1 MKTIRARLA
10 VLVATAAIAPLLAY
24 GVVSLQL
31 LRSATNVSVTGEAET
46 AAEHAAAEIDHY
58 LAHNIDLLTS
68 VASDLQYATLTLDQQ
83 ERILRNNIQEFTA
96 YGELTL
102 FDGNGVALASTRL
115 LEPTLVL
122 GAERP
127 TAGRPRIAPIQIDA
141 AQLPSTEISLRLD
154 HAGPPVAYL
163 VGRLSLEELWRVV
176 DKVRVGGRGHAVL
189 VDETGRLLA
198 HGDPAM
204 RASVA
209 RGDDLLWHPLIHPT
223 PGATLAGVER
233 YTTDKGI
240 EMIGVARPVGA
251 LGWRIIVEQRAVEAF
266 ALSTRLER
274 FLVMT
279 VLTGLAL
286 TLFIAVIWGRSFVRP
301 LDALMR
307 GTRSLADGR
316 LQDRVA
322 IAGRDEFAELG
333 RAFNSMAERLVT
345 LQSEAVRQERQA
357 TFGRIAAGLV
367 HDLAHPIQNIG
378 NNCRLMLQLYE
389 DPQYRQDFRR
399 MIDREFPAI
408 RRLLEDL
415 RNLAR
420 PIPLER
426 FPVDVARLLQD
437 TAERIIPIAAQG
449 GLTVTVSPP
458 PAALAVEGDLFALG
472 RVLQNLLHNA
482 LQATPPN
489 GRVWLATREV
499 DGRAVIEV
507 GDTGCGIAPE
517 RLPHVFDDYV
527 TTKRRGLGL
536 GLAISRRIVEQ
547 LGGTI
552 AVASEVGKGSVFTLS
567 FPAIPVP
574 RVLPPA
580 SARPAA
586 PPLEPPPERE
596 TGPAATNR
604 DGARFRSNVSP

>member
-24 GVVSLQL
+24 GLVSLQL

-46 AAEHAAAEIDHY
+46 AAEHAASEIAQY
-58 LAHNIDLLTS
+58 LDHNIDLLTA
-68 VASDLQYATLTLDQQ
+68 VASDLQYADLTLDQQ
-83 ERILRNNIQEFTA
+83 RRVLRNNVHAFQA
-96 YGELTL
+96 YSELTL
-102 FDGNGVALASTRL
+102 FDGNGTALASSRL
-115 LEPTLVL
+115 YKPTLVL
-122 GAERP
+122 GADRP
-127 TAGRPRIAPIQIDA
+127 MPGRPRVAPIRIDA
-141 AQLPSTEISLRLD
+141 AQLPSTEISLHLD
-154 HAGPPVAYL
+154 HAGPPVAFL
-163 VGRLSLEELWRVV
+163 VGRLSLEELWHVV
-176 DKVRVGGRGHAVL
+176 DRVRVGGRGHAVL
-189 VDETGRLLA
+189 VDETGRLIA

-209 RGDDLLWHPLIHPT
+209 RGDDLLWHPLIHPRA
-223 PGATLAGVER
+223 GSTLAGVER
-233 YTTDKGI
+233 YTRQDGV
-240 EMIGVARPVGA
+240 EMLGVSRPVGER
-251 LGWRIIVEQRAVEAF
+251 GWRIIVEQRAVEAF

-286 TLFIAVIWGRSFVRP
+286 TLLIAVVWGRSFVRP
-301 LDALMR
+301 IDALMR
-307 GTRSLADGR
+307 ATRALADGR
-316 LQDRVA
+316 LQERVA
-322 IAGRDEFAELG
+322 IVGRDEFSELG
-333 RAFNSMAERLVT
+333 RGFNSMADRLVT
-345 LQSEAVRQERQA
+345 LQAEAVRQERQA

-426 FPVDVARLLQD
+426 FPVDVSRLLQE
-437 TAERIIPIAAQG
+437 TAERINPVAAQA
-449 GLTVTVSPP
+449 GLTVAVTTPDG
-458 PAALAVEGDLFALG
+458 ALAIEGDLFALG
-472 RVLQNLLHNA
+472 RVLQNLLQNA

-489 GRVWLATREV
+489 GRVWLATHEIE
-499 DGRAVIEV
+499 GRAVIEV
-507 GDTGCGIAPE
+507 GDTGCGIAAE

-552 AVASEVGKGSVFTLS
+552 AVTSEVGKGSVFTLS
-567 FPAIPVP
+567 FPAIPAQ
-574 RVLPPA
+574 RLLQQA
-580 SARPAA
+580 SA
-586 PPLEPPPERE
+586 
-596 TGPAATNR
+596 
-604 DGARFRSNVSP
+604 

>member
-10 VLVATAAIAPLLAY
+10 VLVATAAVAPLLAY

-31 LRSATNVSVTGEAET
+31 LRSATNVSVTEEAET
-46 AAEHAAAEIDHY
+46 AAEHAAGEIEKY
-58 LAHNIDLLTS
+58 LNHNIDLLTA
-68 VASDLQYATLTLDQQ
+68 VASDLQFARLTLDQQ
-83 ERILRNNIQEFTA
+83 ERVLRNNVQAFPA
-96 YGELTL
+96 YTELTL
-102 FDGNGVALASTRL
+102 FDGNGASLASTRL
-115 LEPTLVL
+115 LAPTLVL

-127 TAGRPRIAPIQIDA
+127 VTERPHIAPIQIDA
-141 AQLPSTEISLRLD
+141 AQLPFTEISLRLD

-163 VGRLSLEELWRVV
+163 VGRLSLEQLWRAV

-209 RGDDLLWHPLIHPT
+209 RGEDLLWHPLVHPK

-233 YTTDKGI
+233 YTTDKGV
-240 EMIGVARPVGA
+240 EMLGVARPVGA

-307 GTRSLADGR
+307 GTRSLAEGR
-316 LQDRVA
+316 LQERVA
-322 IAGRDEFAELG
+322 IAGRDEFTELG
-333 RAFNSMAERLVT
+333 RAFNSMADRLVT
-345 LQSEAVRQERQA
+345 LQADAVRQERQA

-426 FPVDVARLLQD
+426 FPVDVARLLQE
-437 TAERIIPIAAQG
+437 TAERISPIATQA
-449 GLTVTVSPP
+449 GLTVTVSP
-458 PAALAVEGDLFALG
+458 ASTALAIEGDLFALG
-472 RVLQNLLHNA
+472 RVLQNLLQNA

-489 GRVWLATREV
+489 GRVWLAMREV

-507 GDTGCGIAPE
+507 GDTGCGIAAE

-552 AVASEVGKGSVFTLS
+552 AVTSEVGKGSVFTLS
-567 FPAIPVP
+567 FPAIPAQ
-574 RVLPPA
+574 RLLQQA
-580 SARPAA
+580 SA
-586 PPLEPPPERE
+586 
-596 TGPAATNR
+596 
-604 DGARFRSNVSP
+604 

>member
-24 GVVSLQL
+24 GIVSLQL
-31 LRSATNVSVTGEAET
+31 LRSATNVSVVGEAET
-46 AAEHAAAEIDHY
+46 AAEHAANEIAQY
-58 LAHNIDLLTS
+58 LDHNIDLLTV
-68 VASDLQYATLTLDQQ
+68 VASDLQYAGLTLDQQ
-83 ERILRNNIQEFTA
+83 QRILRNNVHAFPA
-96 YGELTL
+96 YSELTM
-102 FDGNGVALASTRL
+102 FDGAGTALASSRL
-115 LEPTLVL
+115 YKPTLVL
-122 GAERP
+122 GVARP
-127 TAGRPRIAPIQIDA
+127 ASGRPLVAPIQLDA
-141 AQLPSTEISLRLD
+141 AHLPSTEISIHLD

-176 DKVRVGGRGHAVL
+176 DRVRVGGRGHAVL
-189 VDETGRLLA
+189 VDERGRLIA

-204 RASVA
+204 RAAVA
-209 RGDDLLWHPLIHPT
+209 RGDDLLWHPLIRPRRDRL
-223 PGATLAGVER
+223 LAGVER
-233 YTTDKGI
+233 YQRPDGV
-240 EMIGVARPVGA
+240 EMLGVARPVGDR
-251 LGWRIIVEQRAVEAF
+251 GWRIIVEQRAVEAF

-279 VLTGLAL
+279 VLAGLAL
-286 TLFIAVIWGRSFVRP
+286 TLLIAIVWGRSFVRP
-301 LDALMR
+301 LDALMH
-307 GTRSLADGR
+307 GTRALADGR
-316 LQDRVA
+316 LHERVT

-333 RAFNSMAERLVT
+333 RGFNSMADRLVT
-345 LQSEAVRQERQA
+345 LQADAVRQERQA

-426 FPVDVARLLQD
+426 FPVDVARLLQE
-437 TAERIIPIAAQG
+437 TAERIAPLAAQA
-449 GLTVTVSPP
+449 GLGVTVTAPSTP
-458 PAALAVEGDLFALG
+458 LAIEGDLFALG
-472 RVLQNLLHNA
+472 RVLQNLLQNA

-489 GRVWLATREV
+489 GRVWLVTREE

-507 GDTGCGIAPE
+507 GDTGCGIAAE

-567 FPAIPVP
+567 FPAIPAA
-574 RVLPPA
+574 RLLQQA
-580 SARPAA
+580 SA
-586 PPLEPPPERE
+586 
-596 TGPAATNR
+596 
-604 DGARFRSNVSP
+604 

>member
-1 MKTIRARLA
+1 M
-10 VLVATAAIAPLLAY
+10 
-24 GVVSLQL
+24 
-31 LRSATNVSVTGEAET
+31 
-46 AAEHAAAEIDHY
+46 
-58 LAHNIDLLTS
+58 
-68 VASDLQYATLTLDQQ
+68 
-83 ERILRNNIQEFTA
+83 
-96 YGELTL
+96 
-102 FDGNGVALASTRL
+102 
-115 LEPTLVL
+115 
-122 GAERP
+122 
-127 TAGRPRIAPIQIDA
+127 
-141 AQLPSTEISLRLD
+141 
-154 HAGPPVAYL
+154 
-163 VGRLSLEELWRVV
+163 GRLSLEELWRAV

-209 RGDDLLWHPLIHPT
+209 RGEDLLWHPLIHPK

-233 YTTDKGI
+233 YTTDKGV
-240 EMIGVARPVGA
+240 EMLGVARPVGA
-251 LGWRIIVEQRAVEAF
+251 RGWRIIVEQRAVEAF

-307 GTRSLADGR
+307 GTRSLAEGR

-322 IAGRDEFAELG
+322 IAGRDEFTELG
-333 RAFNSMAERLVT
+333 RAFNSMADRLVT
-345 LQSEAVRQERQA
+345 LQAEAVRQERQA

-426 FPVDVARLLQD
+426 FPVDVARLLQE
-437 TAERIIPIAAQG
+437 TAERINPIAAQA

-458 PAALAVEGDLFALG
+458 ATALAIEGDLFALG
-472 RVLQNLLHNA
+472 RVLQNLLQNA

-489 GRVWLATREV
+489 GRVWLSMREL

-507 GDTGCGIAPE
+507 GDTGCGIAAE

-552 AVASEVGKGSVFTLS
+552 AVTSEVGKGSVFTLS
-567 FPAIPVP
+567 FPAIPAQ
-574 RVLPPA
+574 RLLQQA
-580 SARPAA
+580 SARAENGRPNVERA
-586 PPLEPPPERE
+586 PPRVATEPASRRCCPYLERADGRCLPARE
-596 TGPAATNR
+596 DGVLHLLR
-604 DGARFRSNVSP
+604 DARLHDRLGRDLDGLARRGVAPHARLRLAHVELDHAGQRELARSLELLLRELGEVFEELTSLRALPFEPFREMREQLGLAHLLRFSHCVASF

>member
-1 MKTIRARLA
+1 MKTIRSRLA

-46 AAEHAAAEIDHY
+46 AAEHAAAEIDQY
-58 LAHNIDLLTS
+58 VSHNLDLLS
-68 VASDLQYATLTLDQQ
+68 VVASDLQYAGLTADQQ
-83 ERILRNNIQEFTA
+83 ERVLRNNVQAFQA
-96 YGELTL
+96 FSELTL
-102 FDGNGVALASTRL
+102 FDADGKALASSEL
-115 LEPTLVL
+115 LAPKLTL
-122 GAERP
+122 G
-127 TAGRPRIAPIQIDA
+127 AGRPTPNRPRVAPIQIDA
-141 AQLPSTEISLRLD
+141 AQLPSTEISIYLD

-163 VGRLSLEELWRVV
+163 VGKLKLEELWRVV
-176 DKVRVGGRGHAVL
+176 DRVRVGGRGHAVL
-189 VDETGRLLA
+189 IDETGRLIA
-198 HGDPAM
+198 HGDPGM

-209 RGDDLLWHPLIHPT
+209 RGDALPWHPLIHPKA
-223 PGATLAGVER
+223 GATLAGVER
-233 YTTDKGI
+233 YRTEDGV
-240 EMIGVARPVGA
+240 EMLGVARPVGA

-286 TLFIAVIWGRSFVRP
+286 TLFIAVVWGRSFVRP
-301 LDALMR
+301 LDALMHA
-307 GTRSLADGR
+307 TRSLSEGR
-316 LQDRVA
+316 LQERVT

-333 RAFNSMAERLVT
+333 RAFNSMADRLVT
-345 LQSEAVRQERQA
+345 LQADAVRQERQA

-426 FPVDVARLLQD
+426 FPVDVARLLQE
-437 TAERIIPIAAQG
+437 TAERINPIAAQA
-449 GLTVTVSPP
+449 GLAVAVTP
-458 PAALAVEGDLFALG
+458 PATALTIEGDLFALG
-472 RVLQNLLHNA
+472 RVLQNLLQNA

-489 GRVWLATREV
+489 GRIWLATHEA
-499 DGRAVIEV
+499 DGRAVIEI

-552 AVASEVGKGSVFTLS
+552 AVTSEVGKGSVFTLS
-567 FPAIPVP
+567 FPAIPAQ
-574 RVLPPA
+574 RALQQA
-580 SARPAA
+580 SA
-586 PPLEPPPERE
+586 
-596 TGPAATNR
+596 
-604 DGARFRSNVSP
+604 

>member
-10 VLVATAAIAPLLAY
+10 VLVATAAVAPLLAY

-31 LRSATNVSVTGEAET
+31 LRSATNVSVTEEAET
-46 AAEHAAAEIDHY
+46 AAEHAAGEIEKY
-58 LAHNIDLLTS
+58 LSHNIDLLTA
-68 VASDLQYATLTLDQQ
+68 VASDLQYAGLTLDQQ

-102 FDGNGVALASTRL
+102 FDGNGVALASSRL
-115 LEPTLVL
+115 LDPALVL

-127 TAGRPRIAPIQIDA
+127 VAERKPRIAPIQIDA
-141 AQLPSTEISLRLD
+141 AQLPSTEISLLLN

-163 VGRLSLEELWRVV
+163 VGRLSLEELWRAV

-189 VDETGRLLA
+189 VDGTGRLLA

-209 RGDDLLWHPLIHPT
+209 RGEDLLWHPLIHPK

-233 YTTDKGI
+233 YTTDKGV
-240 EMIGVARPVGA
+240 EMLGVARPVGA

-286 TLFIAVIWGRSFVRP
+286 TLFIAVVWGRSFVRP

-307 GTRSLADGR
+307 GTRALAEGR

-322 IAGRDEFAELG
+322 IAGRDEFTELG
-333 RAFNSMAERLVT
+333 RAFNSMADRLVT
-345 LQSEAVRQERQA
+345 LQAEAVRQERQA

-426 FPVDVARLLQD
+426 FPVDVARLLQE
-437 TAERIIPIAAQG
+437 TVERINPIAAQA
-449 GLTVTVSPP
+449 GLTVTMAPP
-458 PAALAVEGDLFALG
+458 ETAVAIEGDLFALG
-472 RVLQNLLHNA
+472 RVLQNLLQNA

-489 GRVWLATREV
+489 GRVWLAMREQ

-507 GDTGCGIAPE
+507 GDTGCGIAAE

-552 AVASEVGKGSVFTLS
+552 AVTSEVGKGSLFTLS
-567 FPAIPVP
+567 FPAIPSQ
-574 RVLPPA
+574 RLLQQA
-580 SARPAA
+580 SA
-586 PPLEPPPERE
+586 
-596 TGPAATNR
+596 
-604 DGARFRSNVSP
+604 

>member
-10 VLVATAAIAPLLAY
+10 VLVATAAVAPLLAY

-31 LRSATNVSVTGEAET
+31 LRSATNVSVTEEAET
-46 AAEHAAAEIDHY
+46 AAEHAAGEIEKY
-58 LAHNIDLLTS
+58 LNHNIDLLTA
-68 VASDLQYATLTLDQQ
+68 VASDLQFARLTLDQQ
-83 ERILRNNIQEFTA
+83 ERVLRNNVQAFPA
-96 YGELTL
+96 YTELTL
-102 FDGNGVALASTRL
+102 FDGNGASLASTRL
-115 LEPTLVL
+115 LAPTLVL

-127 TAGRPRIAPIQIDA
+127 VTERPHIAPIQIDA
-141 AQLPSTEISLRLD
+141 AQLPFTEISLRLD

-163 VGRLSLEELWRVV
+163 VGRLSLEQLWRAV

-209 RGDDLLWHPLIHPT
+209 RGEDLLWHPLIHPKR
-223 PGATLAGVER
+223 GATLAGVER
-233 YTTDKGI
+233 YTTDKGV
-240 EMIGVARPVGA
+240 EMLGVARPVGA

-307 GTRSLADGR
+307 GTRSLAEGR
-316 LQDRVA
+316 LQERVA
-322 IAGRDEFAELG
+322 IAGRDEFTELG
-333 RAFNSMAERLVT
+333 RAFNSMADRLVT
-345 LQSEAVRQERQA
+345 LQADAVRQERQA

-426 FPVDVARLLQD
+426 FPVDVARLLQE
-437 TAERIIPIAAQG
+437 TAERISPIATQA
-449 GLTVTVSPP
+449 GLTVTVSP
-458 PAALAVEGDLFALG
+458 ASTALAIEGDLFALG
-472 RVLQNLLHNA
+472 RVLQNLLQNA

-489 GRVWLATREV
+489 GRVWLAMREV
-499 DGRAVIEV
+499 EGRAVIEV
-507 GDTGCGIAPE
+507 GDTGCGIAAE

-552 AVASEVGKGSVFTLS
+552 AVSSEVGKGSVFTLS
-567 FPAIPVP
+567 FPAIPAQ
-574 RVLPPA
+574 RLLQQA
-580 SARPAA
+580 SA
-586 PPLEPPPERE
+586 
-596 TGPAATNR
+596 
-604 DGARFRSNVSP
+604 

>member
-46 AAEHAAAEIDHY
+46 AAEHAAGEIEKY
-58 LAHNIDLLTS
+58 LRHNIDLLTV
-68 VASDLQYATLTLDQQ
+68 VASDLQYAGLTLDQQ
-83 ERILRNNIQEFTA
+83 ERILRNNVQAFPVYSEV
-96 YGELTL
+96 TL
-102 FDGNGVALASTRL
+102 FNADGTARASTGL
-115 LEPTLVL
+115 LKPTLVL
-122 GAERP
+122 GADRP
-127 TAGRPRIAPIQIDA
+127 AGDRPRIAPIQIDA
-141 AQLPSTEISLRLD
+141 AQLPSTEISLRLE
-154 HAGPPVAYL
+154 HAGPTVAYL
-163 VGRLSLEELWRVV
+163 VGRLSLEELWRAV

-204 RASVA
+204 RTSVA
-209 RGDDLLWHPLIHPT
+209 RGEDLLWHPLIHPK

-233 YTTDKGI
+233 YTTDKGV
-240 EMIGVARPVGA
+240 EMLGVARPVGA

-307 GTRSLADGR
+307 GTRSLAEGR
-316 LQDRVA
+316 LQERVA
-322 IAGRDEFAELG
+322 IAGRDEFTELG
-333 RAFNSMAERLVT
+333 RAFNSMADRLVT
-345 LQSEAVRQERQA
+345 LQADAVRQERQA

-426 FPVDVARLLQD
+426 FPVDVARLLQE
-437 TAERIIPIAAQG
+437 TAERINPIAAQA
-449 GLTVTVSPP
+449 GLAVTVSP
-458 PAALAVEGDLFALG
+458 ATTALAIEGDLFALG
-472 RVLQNLLHNA
+472 RVLQNLLQNA

-489 GRVWLATREV
+489 GRVWLSMREA

-507 GDTGCGIAPE
+507 GDTGCGIAAE

-552 AVASEVGKGSVFTLS
+552 AVTSEVGKGSVFTLS
-567 FPAIPVP
+567 FPAIPAQ
-574 RVLPPA
+574 RVLQQA
-580 SARPAA
+580 SA
-586 PPLEPPPERE
+586 
-596 TGPAATNR
+596 
-604 DGARFRSNVSP
+604 

>member
-1 MKTIRARLA
+1 MKTIRSRLA

-31 LRSATNVSVTGEAET
+31 LRSATGVSVAGEAQT
-46 AAEHAAAEIDHY
+46 AAAHAATEIEKY
-58 LAHNIDLLTS
+58 LAHNIDLLTV
-68 VASDLQYATLTLDQQ
+68 VANDLQYAELRLDQQ
-83 ERILRNNIQEFTA
+83 ERILRNNVQAFPA
-96 YGELTL
+96 YSELTL
-102 FDGNGVALASTRL
+102 FDGDGNVLASTSL
-115 LEPTLVL
+115 LKPTLVL

-127 TAGRPRIAPIQIDA
+127 DGTRPHIAPIHIDA
-141 AQLPSTEISLRLD
+141 AQLPSTDISVFLD

-163 VGRLSLEELWRVV
+163 VGRLSLEELWRAV
-176 DKVRVGGRGHAVL
+176 DKVHVGGRGHAVL

-204 RASVA
+204 RTSLA
-209 RGDDLLWHPLIHPT
+209 RGEDLLWHPLIHPKA
-223 PGATLAGVER
+223 GATLEGVQR
-233 YTTDKGI
+233 YTTDTGV
-240 EMIGVARPVGA
+240 EMLGVARPVGS

-279 VLTGLAL
+279 VLTGLTL
-286 TLFIAVIWGRSFVRP
+286 TLFIAIVWGRSFVRP

-307 GTRSLADGR
+307 GTRALAEGR

-333 RAFNSMAERLVT
+333 GAFNSMADRLVT
-345 LQSEAVRQERQA
+345 LQADAVRQERQA

-426 FPVDVARLLQD
+426 FPVDVGRLLQE
-437 TAERIIPIAAQG
+437 TAERITPIAAQA
-449 GLTVTVSPP
+449 GLTVGVSPP
-458 PAALAVEGDLFALG
+458 EGALAIEGDLFALG
-472 RVLQNLLHNA
+472 RVLQNLLQNA

-507 GDTGCGIAPE
+507 GDTGCGIAAD

-547 LGGTI
+547 LGGSI
-552 AVASEVGKGSVFTLS
+552 AVTSEVGKGSVFTLS
-567 FPAIPVP
+567 FPAIPAQ
-574 RVLPPA
+574 RVLQQA
-580 SARPAA
+580 SA
-586 PPLEPPPERE
+586 
-596 TGPAATNR
+596 
-604 DGARFRSNVSP
+604 

>member
-1 MKTIRARLA
+1 MKTIRTRLA
-10 VLVATAAIAPLLAY
+10 VLVATAAVAPLLAY

-46 AAEHAAAEIDHY
+46 AAEHAAGEIEKY
-58 LAHNIDLLTS
+58 LAHNIDLLTV
-68 VASDLQYATLTLDQQ
+68 VASDLQYAGLTLDQQ
-83 ERILRNNIQEFTA
+83 ERILRNNVQAFPA
-96 YGELTL
+96 YSELTM
-102 FDGNGVALASTRL
+102 FDASGASLASTRL
-115 LEPTLVL
+115 RAPTLVL

-127 TAGRPRIAPIQIDA
+127 VLDRPHIAPIQIDT
-141 AQLPSTEISLRLD
+141 AQLPSTEISLYLD

-163 VGRLSLEELWRVV
+163 VGRLSLEELWRTV

-189 VDETGRLLA
+189 VDETGRLIA

-209 RGDDLLWHPLIHPT
+209 RGDDLLWHPLIHPK

-233 YTTDKGI
+233 YTTDKGV
-240 EMIGVARPVGA
+240 EMIGVARPVGG

-307 GTRSLADGR
+307 GTRSLAEGR
-316 LQDRVA
+316 LQDRVT
-322 IAGRDEFAELG
+322 IAGSDEFAELG
-333 RAFNSMAERLVT
+333 GAFNSMADRLVT
-345 LQSEAVRQERQA
+345 LQADAVRQERQA

-389 DPQYRQDFRR
+389 DAQYRQDFRR

-426 FPVDVARLLQD
+426 FPVDVGRLLQE
-437 TAERIIPIAAQG
+437 TAERISPLAAQA
-449 GLTVTVSPP
+449 GLTLAVTPSE
-458 PAALAVEGDLFALG
+458 AALAIEGDLFALG
-472 RVLQNLLHNA
+472 RVLQNLLQNA

-507 GDTGCGIAPE
+507 GDTGCGIAAE

-552 AVASEVGKGSVFTLS
+552 AVTSAVGKGSVFTLS
-567 FPAIPVP
+567 FPAIPAQ
-574 RVLPPA
+574 RLLQQA
-580 SARPAA
+580 SA
-586 PPLEPPPERE
+586 
-596 TGPAATNR
+596 
-604 DGARFRSNVSP
+604 

>member
-1 MKTIRARLA
+1 MKTIRSRLA

-46 AAEHAAAEIDHY
+46 AAEHAATEIDQY
-58 LAHNIDLLTS
+58 VGHNVDLLNV
-68 VASDLQYATLTLDQQ
+68 VASDLQYANLTTEQQ
-83 ERILRNNIQEFTA
+83 ERILRNNIQAFPA
-96 YGELTL
+96 FSELTL
-102 FDGNGVALASTRL
+102 FDAKGKSMASSQL
-115 LEPTLVL
+115 LKPTLVL

-127 TAGRPRIAPIQIDA
+127 RLRRPRIAPIQLDS
-141 AQLPSTEISLRLD
+141 AQLPSTEISIYLD

-163 VGRLSLEELWRVV
+163 VGKLSLEELWRVV
-176 DKVRVGGRGHAVL
+176 DRVRVGGRGYAVL
-189 VDETGRLLA
+189 IDETGRLIA
-198 HGDPAM
+198 HGDPGM
-204 RASVA
+204 RSSVA
-209 RGDDLLWHPLIHPT
+209 RGDALRWHPLIHPKA
-223 PGATLAGVER
+223 GAALAGVER
-233 YTTDKGI
+233 YRTEDGI
-240 EMIGVARPVGA
+240 EMLGVARPVGA

-279 VLTGLAL
+279 VLAGLAL
-286 TLFIAVIWGRSFVRP
+286 TLFIAIVWGRSFVRP

-307 GTRSLADGR
+307 ATRSLSEGR
-316 LQDRVA
+316 LQERVA
-322 IAGRDEFAELG
+322 IEGRDEFTELG
-333 RAFNSMAERLVT
+333 RAFNSMADRLVA
-345 LQSEAVRQERQA
+345 LQAEAVRQERQA

-426 FPVDVARLLQD
+426 FPVDVARLLQE
-437 TAERIIPIAAQG
+437 TAERINPIAAQA
-449 GLTVTVSPP
+449 GLAIAVTP
-458 PAALAVEGDLFALG
+458 PATALAIEGDLFALG
-472 RVLQNLLHNA
+472 RVLQNLLQNA

-489 GRVWLATREV
+489 GRIWLATREV
-499 DGRAVIEV
+499 DGRAVIEI

-552 AVASEVGKGSVFTLS
+552 AVTSEVGKGSVFTLS
-567 FPAIPVP
+567 FPAIPAQ
-574 RVLPPA
+574 RTLQQA
-580 SARPAA
+580 SA
-586 PPLEPPPERE
+586 
-596 TGPAATNR
+596 
-604 DGARFRSNVSP
+604 

>member
-1 MKTIRARLA
+1 MKTIRSRLA

-24 GVVSLQL
+24 GLVSLQL
-31 LRSATNVSVTGEAET
+31 LRSATHVSVTGEAET
-46 AAEHAAAEIDHY
+46 AAEHAAGEIALY
-58 LAHNIDLLTS
+58 LDHNIDLLTA
-68 VASDLQYATLTLDQQ
+68 VATDLQYAGLSLDQQ
-83 ERILRNNIQEFTA
+83 ERILRNNVSSFPA
-96 YGELTL
+96 YSELTM
-102 FDGNGVALASTRL
+102 FAANGDPMASSRL
-115 LEPTLVL
+115 LKPTLVL

-127 TAGRPRIAPIQIDA
+127 MPQRPRVAPIQIDA
-141 AQLPSTEISLRLD
+141 AQLPSTEISIYLD
-154 HAGPPVAYL
+154 HAGPRVAYL

-176 DKVRVGGRGHAVL
+176 DRVRVGGRGHAVL
-189 VDETGRLLA
+189 VDENGRLIA
-198 HGDPAM
+198 HGDPGM

-209 RGDDLLWHPLIHPT
+209 RGDDLLWHPLIHPR

-233 YTTDKGI
+233 YTRQDGV
-240 EMIGVARPVGA
+240 EMLGVARPVGGR
-251 LGWRIIVEQRAVEAF
+251 GWRIIVEQRAVEAF

-286 TLFIAVIWGRSFVRP
+286 TLFIAVVWGRSFVRP
-301 LDALMR
+301 LDALMH
-307 GTRSLADGR
+307 GTRALADGR
-316 LQDRVA
+316 LQERVA

-333 RAFNSMAERLVT
+333 RAFNSMADRLVT
-345 LQSEAVRQERQA
+345 LQADAVRQERQA

-426 FPVDVARLLQD
+426 FPVDVARLLQE
-437 TAERIIPIAAQG
+437 TAERIAPVAAQA
-449 GLTVTVSPP
+449 GLSVTVTAPTSP
-458 PAALAVEGDLFALG
+458 LAIEGDLFALG
-472 RVLQNLLHNA
+472 RVLQNLLQNA

-489 GRVWLATREV
+489 GSVWLTTRET

-507 GDTGCGIAPE
+507 GDTGCGIASE

-547 LGGTI
+547 LGGSI

-567 FPAIPVP
+567 FPAIPAA
-574 RVLPPA
+574 RLLQQA
-580 SARPAA
+580 SA
-586 PPLEPPPERE
+586 
-596 TGPAATNR
+596 
-604 DGARFRSNVSP
+604 

>member
-1 MKTIRARLA
+1 VKTIRSRLI

-31 LRSATNVSVTGEAET
+31 LRSATNVSITAEAET

-58 LAHNIDLLTS
+58 LRHNLDLLTA
-68 VASDLQYATLTLDQQ
+68 VTADLQYAHLTTDQQ
-83 ERILRNNIQEFTA
+83 AQILRNNVFAFPA
-96 YGELTL
+96 YAELTL
-102 FDGNGVALASTRL
+102 FDASGQPIASSRL
-115 LEPTLVL
+115 SAPAIGLGKELPGPGKYLV
-122 GAERP
+122 
-127 TAGRPRIAPIQIDA
+127 APIQIDK
-141 AQLPSTEISLRLD
+141 AQLPTTDVTFYLD

-163 VGRLSLEELWRVV
+163 VGRLSLEELWHVV
-176 DKVRVGGRGHAVL
+176 DRVRVGGRGHAVL
-189 VDETGRLLA
+189 VDNQNRLLA
-198 HGDPAM
+198 HGDPAQ
-204 RASVA
+204 RSAVA
-209 RGDDLLWHPLIHPT
+209 KDVRFTWHPLIYPRGGIVPT
-223 PGATLAGVER
+223 GTERYSTPEGVE
-233 YTTDKGI
+233 
-240 EMIGVARPVGA
+240 MLGVARPVTS

-266 ALSTRLER
+266 RLSTRLER
-274 FLVMT
+274 FLLLT
-279 VLTGLAL
+279 VVTGLAL
-286 TLFIAVIWGRSFVRP
+286 TMFIAVVWGRSFVRP

-316 LQDRVA
+316 LQERVH
-322 IAGRDEFAELG
+322 IAGEDEFAELG

-389 DPQYRQDFRR
+389 DPEYRKDFRR

-426 FPVDVARLLQD
+426 FPVDVARLLQE
-437 TAERIIPIAAQG
+437 TGERIAPMATYA
-449 GLTVTVSPP
+449 GLSVDVTTPDTP
-458 PAALAVEGDLFALG
+458 LAIEGDLFALG
-472 RVLQNLLHNA
+472 RVLQNLLQNS
-482 LQATPPN
+482 LQATPPA
-489 GRVWLATREV
+489 GRIWVASREEG
-499 DGRAVIEV
+499 GRAIIEV
-507 GDTGCGIAPE
+507 GDTGTGIAAE
-517 RLPHVFDDYV
+517 RLPHIFDDYV

-536 GLAISRRIVEQ
+536 GLAISKRIVEQ

-567 FPAIPVP
+567 FPAIPADRALQQPV
-574 RVLPPA
+574 
-580 SARPAA
+580 SA
-586 PPLEPPPERE
+586 
-596 TGPAATNR
+596 
-604 DGARFRSNVSP
+604 

>member
-46 AAEHAAAEIDHY
+46 AAEHAAAEIDRY
-58 LAHNIDLLTS
+58 LSHNIDLLTV
-68 VASDLQYATLTLDQQ
+68 VANDLQYAGLTLDQQ
-83 ERILRNNIQEFTA
+83 ERILRNNVQGFPA
-96 YGELTL
+96 FSELTL
-102 FDGNGVALASTRL
+102 FDAGGAALASTSL

-127 TAGRPRIAPIQIDA
+127 VDARPHIAPIRIDA
-141 AQLPSTEISLRLD
+141 AQLPSTDVSLFLD

-163 VGRLSLEELWRVV
+163 VGRLSLEELWRAV

-209 RGDDLLWHPLIHPT
+209 RGEDLLWHPLIHPK

-233 YTTDKGI
+233 YTTDKGV
-240 EMIGVARPVGA
+240 EMLGVARPVGA

-307 GTRSLADGR
+307 GTRSLAEGR

-333 RAFNSMAERLVT
+333 GAFNSMADRLVT
-345 LQSEAVRQERQA
+345 LQADAVRQERQA

-389 DPQYRQDFRR
+389 DAQYRQDFRR

-426 FPVDVARLLQD
+426 FPVDVGRLLQE
-437 TAERIIPIAAQG
+437 TAERITPIAAQA
-449 GLTVTVSPP
+449 GLTVTVSPV
-458 PAALAVEGDLFALG
+458 PAALAIEGDLFALG
-472 RVLQNLLHNA
+472 RVLQNLLQNA

-489 GRVWLATREV
+489 GRVWLATREA

-507 GDTGCGIAPE
+507 GDSGCGIAAE

-552 AVASEVGKGSVFTLS
+552 AVTSEVGKGSVFTLS
-567 FPAIPVP
+567 FPAIPAQ
-574 RVLPPA
+574 RLLQQA
-580 SARPAA
+580 SA
-586 PPLEPPPERE
+586 
-596 TGPAATNR
+596 
-604 DGARFRSNVSP
+604 

>member
-10 VLVATAAIAPLLAY
+10 VLVATAAVAPLLAY

-31 LRSATNVSVTGEAET
+31 LRSATNVSVTEEAET
-46 AAEHAAAEIDHY
+46 AAEHAAGEIEQY
-58 LAHNIDLLTS
+58 LNHSIDLLTA
-68 VASDLQYATLTLDQQ
+68 VASDLQYARVTLDQQ
-83 ERILRNNIQEFTA
+83 ERILRNNVQAFPA
-96 YGELTL
+96 YSELTL
-102 FDGNGVALASTRL
+102 FDGDGALMASTSL
-115 LEPTLVL
+115 LKPTLVL

-127 TAGRPRIAPIQIDA
+127 ATDRPHVAPIQIDA
-141 AQLPSTEISLRLD
+141 AQLPFTEISLRLD
-154 HAGPPVAYL
+154 HAGPPAAYL
-163 VGRLSLEELWRVV
+163 VGRLSLEELWRAV
-176 DKVRVGGRGHAVL
+176 DNVRVGGRGHAVL
-189 VDETGRLLA
+189 VDDTGRLLA

-209 RGDDLLWHPLIHPT
+209 RGEDLLWHPLIHPK
-223 PGATLAGVER
+223 PGATPAGVVR
-233 YTTDKGI
+233 YTTDKGV
-240 EMIGVARPVGA
+240 EMLGVARPVGT

-286 TLFIAVIWGRSFVRP
+286 TLFIAVVWGRSFVRP

-307 GTRSLADGR
+307 GTRSLAEGR
-316 LQDRVA
+316 LQDRVD
-322 IAGRDEFAELG
+322 IAGRDEFTELG
-333 RAFNSMAERLVT
+333 RAFNSMADRLVT
-345 LQSEAVRQERQA
+345 LQAEAVRQERQA

-426 FPVDVARLLQD
+426 FPVDVARLLQE
-437 TAERIIPIAAQG
+437 TTERITPIAAQA
-449 GLTVTVSPP
+449 GLTVTMSPP
-458 PAALAVEGDLFALG
+458 ATALAIEGDLFALG
-472 RVLQNLLHNA
+472 RVLQNLLQNA

-489 GRVWLATREV
+489 GRVWLAMREV

-507 GDTGCGIAPE
+507 GDTGCGIAAE

-552 AVASEVGKGSVFTLS
+552 AVTSEVGKGSVFTLS
-567 FPAIPVP
+567 FPAIPAQ
-574 RVLPPA
+574 RLLQQA
-580 SARPAA
+580 SA
-586 PPLEPPPERE
+586 
-596 TGPAATNR
+596 
-604 DGARFRSNVSP
+604 

>member
-10 VLVATAAIAPLLAY
+10 VLVATAAVAPLMAY

-46 AAEHAAAEIDHY
+46 AAEHAAGEIDQY
-58 LAHNIDLLTS
+58 LDRNIDLLTA
-68 VASDLQYATLTLDQQ
+68 VASDLQYANLTQAQQ
-83 ERILRNNIQEFTA
+83 EQVLRNNVTA
-96 YGELTL
+96 FPAYSELTL
-102 FDGNGVALASTRL
+102 FEAGGAAVASSRL
-115 LEPTLVL
+115 LAPSLVL
-122 GAERP
+122 GPDRP
-127 TAGRPRIAPIQIDA
+127 IKDRPRVAPIQIDA
-141 AQLPSTEISLRLD
+141 ALLPSTEISLFLD

-163 VGRLSLEELWRVV
+163 IGRLSLEELWRVV
-176 DKVRVGGRGHAVL
+176 DRVRVGGRGHAVL
-189 VDETGRLLA
+189 VDENGRLIA

-204 RASVA
+204 RSSVA
-209 RGDDLLWHPLIHPT
+209 RGDPLAWHPLIHPK

-233 YTTDKGI
+233 YVTPDRV
-240 EMIGVARPVGA
+240 EMLGVSRPVGA
-251 LGWRIIVEQRAVEAF
+251 RGWRIIVEQRAIEAF
-266 ALSTRLER
+266 GLSTRLER

-286 TLFIAVIWGRSFVRP
+286 TLFIAIVWGRSFVRP

-307 GTRSLADGR
+307 GTRSLAEGR
-316 LQDRVA
+316 LQERVE
-322 IAGRDEFAELG
+322 IAGGDEFTELG
-333 RAFNSMAERLVT
+333 RAFNSMADRLVT
-345 LQSEAVRQERQA
+345 LQADAVRQERQA

-426 FPVDVARLLQD
+426 FPVDVARLLQE
-437 TAERIIPIAAQG
+437 TAERINPIAAQA
-449 GLTVTVSPP
+449 GLAIAVTPP
-458 PAALAVEGDLFALG
+458 SSALAIEGDLFALG
-472 RVLQNLLHNA
+472 RVLQNLLQNA

-489 GRVWLATREV
+489 GRIWLATRAVE
-499 DGRAVIEV
+499 GRAVLEV

-552 AVASEVGKGSVFTLS
+552 AVTSEVGKGSVFTLS
-567 FPAIPVP
+567 FPAIPALRLVQAAP
-574 RVLPPA
+574 AGAEDPKKERALPPVA
-580 SARPAA
+580 T
-586 PPLEPPPERE
+586 EP
-596 TGPAATNR
+596 
-604 DGARFRSNVSP
+604 VSRADVSRA

>member
-1 MKTIRARLA
+1 VKTIRARLA

-31 LRSATNVSVTGEAET
+31 LRSATSVSVTEEAET
-46 AAEHAAAEIDHY
+46 AAEHAAAEIDQY
-58 LAHNIDLLTS
+58 LAHNIDLLTA
-68 VASDLQYATLTLDQQ
+68 VASDLQYAGLTLDQQ

-96 YGELTL
+96 YSELTL
-102 FDGNGVALASTRL
+102 FDGNGDPMASTRL
-115 LEPTLVL
+115 LKPTLVL

-127 TAGRPRIAPIQIDA
+127 TPRRPRIAPIQIDA
-141 AQLPSTEISLRLD
+141 AQLPSTEISLLLN

-163 VGRLSLEELWRVV
+163 VGRLSLEELWRTV

-209 RGDDLLWHPLIHPT
+209 RGEDLLWHPLIHPK

-233 YTTDKGI
+233 YTTDKGV

-286 TLFIAVIWGRSFVRP
+286 TLFIAVFWGRSFVRP

-307 GTRSLADGR
+307 GTRSLAEGR
-316 LQDRVA
+316 LHDRVA
-322 IAGRDEFAELG
+322 IAGRDEFTELG
-333 RAFNSMAERLVT
+333 RAFNSMADRLVT
-345 LQSEAVRQERQA
+345 LQAEAVRQERQA

-426 FPVDVARLLQD
+426 FPVDVSRLLQE
-437 TAERIIPIAAQG
+437 TAERITPIAAQA
-449 GLTVTVSPP
+449 GLTVTVSPS
-458 PAALAVEGDLFALG
+458 ATALAIEGDLFALG
-472 RVLQNLLHNA
+472 RVLQNLLQNA
-482 LQATPPN
+482 LQATSPN

-507 GDTGCGIAPE
+507 GDTGCGIAAE

-552 AVASEVGKGSVFTLS
+552 AVTSEVGKGSVFTLS
-567 FPAIPVP
+567 FPAIPAQ
-574 RVLPPA
+574 RLLQQA
-580 SARPAA
+580 SA
-586 PPLEPPPERE
+586 
-596 TGPAATNR
+596 
-604 DGARFRSNVSP
+604 

>member
-1 MKTIRARLA
+1 MKTIRSRLA

-46 AAEHAAAEIDHY
+46 AAEHAAGEIDQY
-58 LAHNIDLLTS
+58 LSHNLDLLTA
-68 VASDLQYATLTLDQQ
+68 VASDLQYAELTRDQQ
-83 ERILRNNIQEFTA
+83 ERVLRNNVHAFPA
-96 YGELTL
+96 FSELTL
-102 FDGNGVALASTRL
+102 FDDKGGSLASTAL
-115 LEPTLVL
+115 LKPTLVL
-122 GAERP
+122 GADRP
-127 TAGRPRIAPIQIDA
+127 PPNRPRIAPIQIDA
-141 AQLPSTEISLRLD
+141 AQLPSTEISLHLD

-176 DKVRVGGRGHAVL
+176 DRVRVGGRGYAVL
-189 VDETGRLLA
+189 VDETGRLIA
-198 HGDPAM
+198 HGDPGM
-204 RASVA
+204 RPSVA
-209 RGDDLLWHPLIHPT
+209 RGEDLLWHPLIHPKA
-223 PGATLAGVER
+223 GATLAGVER
-233 YTTDKGI
+233 YRTQDGI
-240 EMIGVARPVGA
+240 EMLGVARPVGA
-251 LGWRIIVEQRAVEAF
+251 LGWRIIVEQRAIEAF

-286 TLFIAVIWGRSFVRP
+286 TLFIAIVWGRSFVRP
-301 LDALMR
+301 LDALMHA
-307 GTRSLADGR
+307 TRSLSEGR
-316 LQDRVA
+316 LQERVT

-333 RAFNSMAERLVT
+333 TAFNSMADRLVT
-345 LQSEAVRQERQA
+345 LQADAVRQERQA

-426 FPVDVARLLQD
+426 FPVDVTRLLQE
-437 TAERIIPIAAQG
+437 TAERINPIAAQA
-449 GLTVTVSPP
+449 GLAVAVTP
-458 PAALAVEGDLFALG
+458 PAAALAIEGDLFALG
-472 RVLQNLLHNA
+472 RVLQNLLQNS
-482 LQATPPN
+482 LQATAPN
-489 GRVWLATREV
+489 GRIWLATREV
-499 DGRAVIEV
+499 DGRAVIEI

-552 AVASEVGKGSVFTLS
+552 AVSSEVGKGSVFTLS
-567 FPAIPVP
+567 FPAIPAQ
-574 RVLPPA
+574 RALQQA
-580 SARPAA
+580 SA
-586 PPLEPPPERE
+586 
-596 TGPAATNR
+596 
-604 DGARFRSNVSP
+604 

>member
-31 LRSATNVSVTGEAET
+31 LRSATNVSVTEEAET
-46 AAEHAAAEIDHY
+46 AAEHAAAEIDQY
-58 LAHNIDLLTS
+58 LAHNIDLLTA
-68 VASDLQYATLTLDQQ
+68 VASDLQYADLTRDQQ
-83 ERILRNNIQEFTA
+83 ERILRNYIQEFTA
-96 YGELTL
+96 YSELTL
-102 FDGNGVALASTRL
+102 FDGSGTPRASTRL

-122 GAERP
+122 GDERPVAER
-127 TAGRPRIAPIQIDA
+127 RPHIAPIRIDA
-141 AQLPSTEISLRLD
+141 AQLPSTEISLLLT

-176 DKVRVGGRGHAVL
+176 DRVRVGGRGHAVL
-189 VDETGRLLA
+189 VDENGRLLA

-204 RASVA
+204 RASLA
-209 RGDDLLWHPLIHPT
+209 RGEDLLWHPLIHAK
-223 PGATLAGVER
+223 PGATLTGVER
-233 YTTDKGI
+233 YTTDKGV
-240 EMIGVARPVGA
+240 EMLGVARPVGGR
-251 LGWRIIVEQRAVEAF
+251 GWRIIVEQRAVEAF

-279 VLTGLAL
+279 VVTGLGL

-307 GTRSLADGR
+307 GTRSLAEGR

-322 IAGRDEFAELG
+322 IAGRDEFTELG
-333 RAFNSMAERLVT
+333 RAFNSMADRLVA
-345 LQSEAVRQERQA
+345 LQAEAVRQERQA

-389 DPQYRQDFRR
+389 DAQYRQDFRR

-426 FPVDVARLLQD
+426 FPVDVARLLQE
-437 TAERIIPIAAQG
+437 TTERINPIAAQA
-449 GLTVTVSPP
+449 GLTVTMSPSST
-458 PAALAVEGDLFALG
+458 AALAIEGDLFALG
-472 RVLQNLLHNA
+472 RVLQNLLQNA

-489 GRVWLATREV
+489 GRVWLAMREL

-507 GDTGCGIAPE
+507 GDTGCGIAAE

-552 AVASEVGKGSVFTLS
+552 ALTSEVGKGSVFTLS
-567 FPAIPVP
+567 FPAIPAQRLLQQP
-574 RVLPPA
+574 
-580 SARPAA
+580 SN
-586 PPLEPPPERE
+586 LEPVPSR
-596 TGPAATNR
+596 
-604 DGARFRSNVSP
+604 

>member
-10 VLVATAAIAPLLAY
+10 ALVATAAIAPLLAY

-31 LRSATNVSVTGEAET
+31 LRSATNVSVAGEAET
-46 AAEHAAAEIDHY
+46 AAEHAAAEIAQY
-58 LAHNIDLLTS
+58 LDHNIDLLTS
-68 VASDLQYATLTLDQQ
+68 VASDLQYAHLSPDQQ
-83 ERILRNNIQEFTA
+83 ERIVRNNVTA
-96 YGELTL
+96 FPAYSELTL
-102 FDGNGVALASTRL
+102 FDADGTPMASSRL
-115 LEPTLVL
+115 LKPTLVL

-127 TAGRPRIAPIQIDA
+127 LPRRPRVAPIQIDSA
-141 AQLPSTEISLRLD
+141 LLPSTEISLFLD

-176 DKVRVGGRGHAVL
+176 DRVRVGGRGHAVL
-189 VDETGRLLA
+189 VDEKGRLIG

-204 RASVA
+204 RSSVA
-209 RGDDLLWHPLIHPT
+209 RGDDLLWHPLIHPR

-233 YTTDKGI
+233 YTRQDGV
-240 EMIGVARPVGA
+240 EMLGVARPVGER
-251 LGWRIIVEQRAVEAF
+251 GWRIIVEQRAVEAF

-286 TLFIAVIWGRSFVRP
+286 TLFIAVVWGRSFVRP
-301 LDALMR
+301 IDALMHA
-307 GTRSLADGR
+307 TRALSDGR
-316 LQDRVA
+316 LHERVT

-333 RAFNSMAERLVT
+333 RAFNSMADRLVT
-345 LQSEAVRQERQA
+345 LQAEAVRQERQA

-426 FPVDVARLLQD
+426 FPVDVARLLQE
-437 TAERIIPIAAQG
+437 TAERINPIAAQA
-449 GLTVTVSPP
+449 GLSVAVTT
-458 PAALAVEGDLFALG
+458 PASALAIEGDLFALG
-472 RVLQNLLHNA
+472 RVLQNLLQNA

-489 GRVWLATREV
+489 GRVWLETRETE
-499 DGRAVIEV
+499 GRAVIEI
-507 GDTGCGIAPE
+507 GDTGCGIASE

-552 AVASEVGKGSVFTLS
+552 AVVSEVGKGSVFTLS
-567 FPAIPVP
+567 FPAIPAQG
-574 RVLPPA
+574 LLQKA
-580 SARPAA
+580 SA
-586 PPLEPPPERE
+586 
-596 TGPAATNR
+596 
-604 DGARFRSNVSP
+604 

>member
-1 MKTIRARLA
+1 MKTIRSRLA

-46 AAEHAAAEIDHY
+46 AAEHAAIEIEQY
-58 LAHNIDLLTS
+58 VSHNLDLLS
-68 VASDLQYATLTLDQQ
+68 VVASDLQYAGLTVEQQ
-83 ERILRNNIQEFTA
+83 ERVLRNNIHSFPVFA
-96 YGELTL
+96 ELTL
-102 FDGNGVALASTRL
+102 FDADGKALASSQL
-115 LEPTLVL
+115 LAPMLKL
-122 GAERP
+122 GAD
-127 TAGRPRIAPIQIDA
+127 RPRPRRPRVAPIQIDA
-141 AQLPSTEISLRLD
+141 AQLPSTEISIYLD

-163 VGRLSLEELWRVV
+163 VGKLSLEELWRVV
-176 DKVRVGGRGHAVL
+176 DRVRVGGRGHAVL
-189 VDETGRLLA
+189 IDETGRLIA
-198 HGDPAM
+198 HGDPGM

-209 RGDDLLWHPLIHPT
+209 RGDALQWHPLIHPK
-223 PGATLAGVER
+223 PGTTLAGVER
-233 YTTDKGI
+233 YRNQDGVD
-240 EMIGVARPVGA
+240 MLGVARPVGA

-286 TLFIAVIWGRSFVRP
+286 TLFIAVVWGRSFVRP
-301 LDALMR
+301 LDALMH
-307 GTRSLADGR
+307 GTRSLAEGR
-316 LQDRVA
+316 LQERVT
-322 IAGRDEFAELG
+322 IEGRDEFTELG
-333 RAFNSMAERLVT
+333 RAFNSMADRLVT
-345 LQSEAVRQERQA
+345 LQADAVRQERQA

-426 FPVDVARLLQD
+426 FPVDVARLLQE
-437 TAERIIPIAAQG
+437 TAERINPIAAQA
-449 GLTVTVSPP
+449 GLAVAVTP
-458 PAALAVEGDLFALG
+458 PAAPLAIEGDLFALG
-472 RVLQNLLHNA
+472 RVLQNLLQNA
-482 LQATPPN
+482 LQATAPN
-489 GRVWLATREV
+489 GRIWLATREV

-552 AVASEVGKGSVFTLS
+552 AVTSEVGKGSVFTLS
-567 FPAIPVP
+567 FPAIPAA
-574 RVLPPA
+574 RALQQA
-580 SARPAA
+580 SA
-586 PPLEPPPERE
+586 
-596 TGPAATNR
+596 
-604 DGARFRSNVSP
+604 

>member
-46 AAEHAAAEIDHY
+46 AAEHAAGEIEKY
-58 LAHNIDLLTS
+58 LSHNIDLLTV
-68 VASDLQYATLTLDQQ
+68 VANDLQYAGLTLDQQ
-83 ERILRNNIQEFTA
+83 ERILRNNVQDFPA
-96 YGELTL
+96 FSELTL
-102 FDGNGVALASTRL
+102 FDGSGAALASTSL

-127 TAGRPRIAPIQIDA
+127 VDDHPHVAPIRIDA
-141 AQLPSTEISLRLD
+141 AQLPSTDISLFLG

-163 VGRLSLEELWRVV
+163 VGRLSLEELWRAV
-176 DKVRVGGRGHAVL
+176 DKVRVGGRGQAVL

-204 RASVA
+204 RPSVA
-209 RGDDLLWHPLIHPT
+209 RGEDLLWHPLIHPK

-233 YTTDKGI
+233 YTTDKGV
-240 EMIGVARPVGA
+240 EMLGVARPVGA

-279 VLTGLAL
+279 VLGGLAL

-307 GTRSLADGR
+307 ATRSLAEGR
-316 LQDRVA
+316 LQERVA
-322 IAGRDEFAELG
+322 IAGRDEFTELG

-345 LQSEAVRQERQA
+345 LQADAVRQERQA

-426 FPVDVARLLQD
+426 FPVDVARLLQE
-437 TAERIIPIAAQG
+437 TAERINPIAAQA

-458 PAALAVEGDLFALG
+458 EAALAIEGDLFALG
-472 RVLQNLLHNA
+472 RVLQNLLQNA

-489 GRVWLATREV
+489 GRVWLATRDV

-507 GDTGCGIAPE
+507 GDTGCGIAAE

-552 AVASEVGKGSVFTLS
+552 AVSSEVGRGSVFTLS
-567 FPAIPVP
+567 FPAIPAQ
-574 RVLPPA
+574 RLLQQA
-580 SARPAA
+580 SA
-586 PPLEPPPERE
+586 
-596 TGPAATNR
+596 
-604 DGARFRSNVSP
+604 

>member
-1 MKTIRARLA
+1 MKTIRSRLA

-46 AAEHAAAEIDHY
+46 AAEHAAGEIDKY
-58 LAHNIDLLTS
+58 LSHNLDLLTA
-68 VASDLQYATLTLDQQ
+68 VASDLQYANLTRSQQ
-83 ERILRNNIQEFTA
+83 EQVLRNNTSSFPA
-96 YGELTL
+96 YSELTL
-102 FDGNGVALASTRL
+102 FDGDGKSLASSQL
-115 LEPTLVL
+115 LVPTLVL
-122 GAERP
+122 GVDRP
-127 TAGRPRIAPIQIDA
+127 APGRPRVAPIQLDT
-141 AQLPSTEISLRLD
+141 AQLPSTEISLYLD

-176 DKVRVGGRGHAVL
+176 DRVRVGGRGHAVL
-189 VDETGRLLA
+189 VDENGRLIA
-198 HGDPAM
+198 HGDPVM
-204 RASVA
+204 RSSVA
-209 RGDDLLWHPLIHPT
+209 RGDQLAWHPLIHPK
-223 PGATLAGVER
+223 PGATLAGAER
-233 YTTDKGI
+233 YTTQDGV
-240 EMIGVARPVGA
+240 EMLGVSRPVRGR
-251 LGWRIIVEQRAVEAF
+251 GWRIIVEQRAVEAF
-266 ALSTRLER
+266 GLSTRLER

-286 TLFIAVIWGRSFVRP
+286 TLFIAVVWGRSFVRP
-301 LDALMR
+301 LDALMH
-307 GTRSLADGR
+307 GTRSLSEGR
-316 LQDRVA
+316 QHERVE

-333 RAFNSMAERLVT
+333 RAFNSMADRLVT
-345 LQSEAVRQERQA
+345 LQADAVRQERQA

-426 FPVDVARLLQD
+426 FPVDVSRLLQE
-437 TAERIIPIAAQG
+437 TAERINPIAAQA
-449 GLTVTVSPP
+449 GLAVTVTPP
-458 PAALAVEGDLFALG
+458 PAALAIEGDLFALG
-472 RVLQNLLHNA
+472 RVLQNLLQNA

-489 GRVWLATREV
+489 GRIWLATREV

-567 FPAIPVP
+567 FPAIPAQ
-574 RVLPPA
+574 RTLQQA
-580 SARPAA
+580 SA
-586 PPLEPPPERE
+586 
-596 TGPAATNR
+596 
-604 DGARFRSNVSP
+604 

>member
-1 MKTIRARLA
+1 MKTIRSRLA

-46 AAEHAAAEIDHY
+46 AAEHAAAEIDQY
-58 LAHNIDLLTS
+58 VGHNLDLLS
-68 VASDLQYATLTLDQQ
+68 VVASDLQYAFLTADQQ
-83 ERILRNNIQEFTA
+83 ERILRNNVQAFPSFS
-96 YGELTL
+96 ELTL
-102 FDGNGVALASTRL
+102 FDADGKALASSQL
-115 LEPTLVL
+115 LAAMLKL
-122 GAERP
+122 GADRP
-127 TAGRPRIAPIQIDA
+127 KPNRPRVAPIQIDA
-141 AQLPSTEISLRLD
+141 AQLPSTEISIYLD

-163 VGRLSLEELWRVV
+163 VGKLKLEELWHVV
-176 DKVRVGGRGHAVL
+176 DRVRVGGRGHAVL
-189 VDETGRLLA
+189 IDETGRLIA
-198 HGDPAM
+198 HGDPGM

-209 RGDDLLWHPLIHPT
+209 RGDALRWHPLIHPRA
-223 PGATLAGVER
+223 GATLAGVER
-233 YTTDKGI
+233 YQTEDGV
-240 EMIGVARPVGA
+240 EMLGVARPVGA

-286 TLFIAVIWGRSFVRP
+286 TLFIAIVWGRSFVRP
-301 LDALMR
+301 LDALMHA
-307 GTRSLADGR
+307 TRSLSEGR
-316 LQDRVA
+316 LQERVT
-322 IAGRDEFAELG
+322 IAGRDEFNELG
-333 RAFNSMAERLVT
+333 RAFNSMADRLVT
-345 LQSEAVRQERQA
+345 LQADAVRQERQA

-426 FPVDVARLLQD
+426 FPVDVGRLLQE
-437 TAERIIPIAAQG
+437 TAERINPIAAQA
-449 GLTVTVSPP
+449 GLAVAVTP
-458 PAALAVEGDLFALG
+458 PATALAIEGDLFALG
-472 RVLQNLLHNA
+472 RVLQNLLQNA
-482 LQATPPN
+482 LQATPPT
-489 GRVWLATREV
+489 GRIWLATREV
-499 DGRAVIEV
+499 EGRAVIEI

-552 AVASEVGKGSVFTLS
+552 AVTSEVGKGSVFTLS
-567 FPAIPVP
+567 FPAIPAA
-574 RVLPPA
+574 RHLQQA
-580 SARPAA
+580 SA
-586 PPLEPPPERE
+586 
-596 TGPAATNR
+596 
-604 DGARFRSNVSP
+604 

>member
-24 GVVSLQL
+24 GIVSLQL

-46 AAEHAAAEIDHY
+46 AAEHAAGEIARY
-58 LAHNIDLLTS
+58 LDHNIDLLTV
-68 VASDLQYATLTLDQQ
+68 VASDLQYADLTLDQQ
-83 ERILRNNIQEFTA
+83 QRVLRNNIQAFQA
-96 YGELTL
+96 YSELTL
-102 FDGNGVALASTRL
+102 FDGDGTPLASSRL
-115 LEPTLVL
+115 HKPTLVL
-122 GAERP
+122 S
-127 TAGRPRIAPIQIDA
+127 AGRPVSEQRPRVAPIRIDA
-141 AQLPSTEISLRLD
+141 AQLPSTEISLLLS
-154 HAGPPVAYL
+154 HAGPPVAFL

-176 DKVRVGGRGHAVL
+176 DRVRVGGRGHAVL
-189 VDETGRLLA
+189 VDETGRLIA

-209 RGDDLLWHPLIHPT
+209 RGDDLLWHPLIHPK
-223 PGATLAGVER
+223 PGSTLAGVER
-233 YTTDKGI
+233 YTRQDGV
-240 EMIGVARPVGA
+240 EMLGVARPVGER
-251 LGWRIIVEQRAVEAF
+251 GWRIIVEQRAVEAF

-286 TLFIAVIWGRSFVRP
+286 TLFIAVVWGRSFVRP
-301 LDALMR
+301 IDALMHA
-307 GTRSLADGR
+307 TRALSDGR
-316 LQDRVA
+316 LQERVQ

-333 RAFNSMAERLVT
+333 RGFNSMADRLVT
-345 LQSEAVRQERQA
+345 LQADAVRQERQA

-426 FPVDVARLLQD
+426 FPVDVVRLLQE
-437 TAERIIPIAAQG
+437 TAERINPLAAQA
-449 GLTVTVSPP
+449 GLTVVVTTPES
-458 PAALAVEGDLFALG
+458 ALAIEGDLFALG
-472 RVLQNLLHNA
+472 RVLQNLLQNA

-489 GRVWLATREV
+489 GRVWLAAHEAG
-499 DGRAVIEV
+499 GRAVIEV
-507 GDTGCGIAPE
+507 GDSGCGIAAE

-547 LGGTI
+547 LGGAI
-552 AVASEVGKGSVFTLS
+552 AVTSEVGKGSAFTLS
-567 FPAIPVP
+567 FPAIPAA
-574 RVLPPA
+574 RLLQQA
-580 SARPAA
+580 SA
-586 PPLEPPPERE
+586 
-596 TGPAATNR
+596 
-604 DGARFRSNVSP
+604 

>member
-1 MKTIRARLA
+1 MKTIRTRLA
-10 VLVATAAIAPLLAY
+10 VLVATAAVAPLLAY

-46 AAEHAAAEIDHY
+46 AAEHAAGEIEKY
-58 LAHNIDLLTS
+58 LAHNIDLLTV
-68 VASDLQYATLTLDQQ
+68 VASDLQYAGLTLDQQ
-83 ERILRNNIQEFTA
+83 ERILRNNVQAFPA
-96 YGELTL
+96 YSELTL
-102 FDGNGVALASTRL
+102 FDASGASLASTRL
-115 LEPTLVL
+115 RAPTLVL

-127 TAGRPRIAPIQIDA
+127 VLDRPRIAPIQIDA
-141 AQLPSTEISLRLD
+141 AQLPSTEISLYLD

-163 VGRLSLEELWRVV
+163 VGRLKLEELWRTV

-189 VDETGRLLA
+189 VDETGRLIA

-209 RGDDLLWHPLIHPT
+209 RGDDLLWHPLIHPR

-233 YTTDKGI
+233 YTTDKGV
-240 EMIGVARPVGA
+240 EMIGVARPVGG

-307 GTRSLADGR
+307 GTRSLAEGR
-316 LQDRVA
+316 LQDRVT
-322 IAGRDEFAELG
+322 IAGSDEFAELG
-333 RAFNSMAERLVT
+333 GAFNSMADRLVT
-345 LQSEAVRQERQA
+345 LQADAVRQERQA

-426 FPVDVARLLQD
+426 FPVDVSRLLQE
-437 TAERIIPIAAQG
+437 TAERISPLAAQAG
-449 GLTVTVSPP
+449 LTLTVTPAE
-458 PAALAVEGDLFALG
+458 AALAIEGDLFALG
-472 RVLQNLLHNA
+472 RVLQNLLQNA

-507 GDTGCGIAPE
+507 GDTGCGIAAE

-552 AVASEVGKGSVFTLS
+552 AVTSAVGKGSVFTLS
-567 FPAIPVP
+567 FPAIPAA
-574 RVLPPA
+574 RTLQQA
-580 SARPAA
+580 SA
-586 PPLEPPPERE
+586 
-596 TGPAATNR
+596 
-604 DGARFRSNVSP
+604 

>member
-1 MKTIRARLA
+1 MKTIRSRLA

-46 AAEHAAAEIDHY
+46 AAEHAAGEIDQY
-58 LAHNIDLLTS
+58 LDHNLDLLTA
-68 VASDLQYATLTLDQQ
+68 VASDLQYAELTRDQQ
-83 ERILRNNIQEFTA
+83 ERVLRNNVHSFPA
-96 YGELTL
+96 FSELTL
-102 FDGNGVALASTRL
+102 FDAGGHSLASTAL
-115 LEPTLVL
+115 LKPTLVL

-127 TAGRPRIAPIQIDA
+127 APNHPRIAPIQIDA
-141 AQLPSTEISLRLD
+141 AQLPSTEISLHLD

-176 DKVRVGGRGHAVL
+176 DRVRVGGRGHAVL
-189 VDETGRLLA
+189 VDETGRLIA
-198 HGDPAM
+198 HGDPGM

-209 RGDDLLWHPLIHPT
+209 RGDDLLWHPLIHAK

-233 YTTDKGI
+233 YRTQDGVD
-240 EMIGVARPVGA
+240 MLGVARPVGS

-286 TLFIAVIWGRSFVRP
+286 TLFVAVVWGRSFVRP
-301 LDALMR
+301 LDSLMHA
-307 GTRSLADGR
+307 TRSLSEGR
-316 LQDRVA
+316 LQERVT

-333 RAFNSMAERLVT
+333 RAFNSMADRLVT
-345 LQSEAVRQERQA
+345 LQAEAVRQERQA

-426 FPVDVARLLQD
+426 FPVDVARLLQE
-437 TAERIIPIAAQG
+437 TAERINPIAAQA
-449 GLTVTVSPP
+449 GLAVAVTP
-458 PAALAVEGDLFALG
+458 PAAALAIEGDLFALG
-472 RVLQNLLHNA
+472 RVLQNLLQNA

-489 GRVWLATREV
+489 GRIWLATREV
-499 DGRAVIEV
+499 DGRAVIEI

-552 AVASEVGKGSVFTLS
+552 AVTSEVGKGSVFTLS
-567 FPAIPVP
+567 FPAIPAA
-574 RVLPPA
+574 RHLQQA
-580 SARPAA
+580 SA
-586 PPLEPPPERE
+586 
-596 TGPAATNR
+596 
-604 DGARFRSNVSP
+604 

>member
-10 VLVATAAIAPLLAY
+10 VLVATAAVAPLLAY
-24 GVVSLQL
+24 GMVSLQL
-31 LRSATNVSVTGEAET
+31 LRSATHVSVTGEAET
-46 AAEHAAAEIDHY
+46 AAEHAAGEIAQY
-58 LAHNIDLLTS
+58 LEHNIDLLTV
-68 VASDLQYATLTLDQQ
+68 VASDLQYAGLTPEQQ
-83 ERILRNNIQEFTA
+83 ARILRNNVQAFPA
-96 YGELTL
+96 YSELTL
-102 FDGNGVALASTRL
+102 FHADGRPLASTRL
-115 LEPTLVL
+115 YKPTLVL

-127 TAGRPRIAPIQIDA
+127 LSDRPRVAPIRIDA
-141 AQLPSTEISLRLD
+141 ALLPSTEISLRLE
-154 HAGPPVAYL
+154 HAGPPVAFL

-176 DKVRVGGRGHAVL
+176 GRVRVGGRGHAVL
-189 VDETGRLLA
+189 VDEKGRLIG

-204 RASVA
+204 QASVA
-209 RGDDLLWHPLIHPT
+209 RGDDLLWHPLIHPR
-223 PGATLAGVER
+223 PGAALAGVER
-233 YTTDKGI
+233 YTRQDGVA
-240 EMIGVARPVGA
+240 MLGVARPVGER
-251 LGWRIIVEQRAVEAF
+251 GWRIIVEQRAVEAF

-274 FLVMT
+274 FLLLT
-279 VLTGLAL
+279 VLTGLGL
-286 TLFIAVIWGRSFVRP
+286 TLLIAVVWGRSFVRP
-301 LDALMR
+301 IDALMR
-307 GTRSLADGR
+307 ATRALADGR
-316 LQDRVA
+316 QQVRVA

-333 RAFNSMAERLVT
+333 VAFNSMADRLVT
-345 LQSEAVRQERQA
+345 LQADAVRQERQA

-426 FPVDVARLLQD
+426 FPVDVARLLQE
-437 TAERIIPIAAQG
+437 TAERITPLAAQA
-449 GLTVTVSPP
+449 GLSVAVTT
-458 PAALAVEGDLFALG
+458 PASALAIEGDLFALG
-472 RVLQNLLHNA
+472 RVLQNLLQNA

-489 GRVWLATREV
+489 GRVWLATHEAE
-499 DGRAVIEV
+499 GRAVIEV
-507 GDTGCGIAPE
+507 GDTGCGIAAE

-552 AVASEVGKGSVFTLS
+552 AVTSEVGKGSVFTLS
-567 FPAIPVP
+567 FPAIPAG
-574 RVLPPA
+574 RLLQQA
-580 SARPAA
+580 SA
-586 PPLEPPPERE
+586 
-596 TGPAATNR
+596 
-604 DGARFRSNVSP
+604 